1 MMNSYQRRS
10 VAFFIA
16 QSQPADPT
24 RNKSKKVS
32 VTWRILQCLVSM
44 NELSGMML
52 HRRKRQEEELVDKA
66 KQFTW
71 RLLAASVCLLTVSQV
86 ARADSL
92 DEQRNRYAQIKQAWD
107 NRQMDVVE
115 QMMPGL
121 KNYPLYPYLEY
132 RQITDDLMNQ
142 PTITVTNFVR
152 ANPTLPPARTLKTGV
167 DCWRLARKNRVPRK
181 RNVTITSRNGV
192 PGKPKKPGRARK
204 SCG

>member
-1 MMNSYQRRS
+1 M
-10 VAFFIA
+10 
-16 QSQPADPT
+16 
-24 RNKSKKVS
+24 
-32 VTWRILQCLVSM
+32 TWRILQCLVSM

-52 HRRKRQEEELVDKA
+52 HRRNMRRGRACGQS
-66 KQFTW
+66 QSIYHR

-86 ARADSL
+86 ARADST
-92 DEQRNRYAQIKQAWD
+92 DEQRNRYAQIKQAQD

-152 ANPTLPPARTLKTGV
+152 ANRR
-167 DCWRLARKNRVPRK
+167 C
-181 RNVTITSRNGV
+181 
-192 PGKPKKPGRARK
+192 PGAYAAIAFRE
-204 SCG
+204 

>member
-1 MMNSYQRRS
+1 
-10 VAFFIA
+10 
-16 QSQPADPT
+16 
-24 RNKSKKVS
+24 
-32 VTWRILQCLVSM
+32 M

-121 KNYPLYPYLEY
+121 KNYPLYPYLNIA
-132 RQITDDLMNQ
+132 RSL
-142 PTITVTNFVR
+142 TI
-152 ANPTLPPARTLKTGV
+152 
-167 DCWRLARKNRVPRK
+167 
-181 RNVTITSRNGV
+181 
-192 PGKPKKPGRARK
+192 
-204 SCG
+204 

>member
-1 MMNSYQRRS
+1 M
-10 VAFFIA
+10 
-16 QSQPADPT
+16 
-24 RNKSKKVS
+24 
-32 VTWRILQCLVSM
+32 TWRILQCLVSM

-152 ANPTLPPARTLKTGV
+152 ANPTLPRRV
-167 DCWRLARKNRVPRK
+167 RCNRVL
-181 RNVTITSRNGV
+181 
-192 PGKPKKPGRARK
+192 
-204 SCG
+204 